1 MNRKILILDIVEEKY
16 FFYKIIM
23 LICSR
28 IRLRWVFIINMLWR
42 DMVLVKFIIIK
53 MKIIYDIRNI
63 IDKDKF
69 FNNLVGI
76 EIFKN

>member
-1 MNRKILILDIVEEKY
+1 
-16 FFYKIIM
+16 M
-23 LICSR
+23 LVCSR